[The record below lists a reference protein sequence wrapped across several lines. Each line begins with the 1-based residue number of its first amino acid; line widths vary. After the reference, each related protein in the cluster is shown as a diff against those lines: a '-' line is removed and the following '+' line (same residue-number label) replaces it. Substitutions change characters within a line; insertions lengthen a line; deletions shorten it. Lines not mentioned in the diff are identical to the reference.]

1 MCVQI
6 ALELETVKG
15 WCYRKLDQKSL
26 MVRTKNGS
34 PWKRKRRKWVFI
46 CLPVVQPFN
55 PAMLT
60 HAAETIFLC
69 IKFEKHQTT
78 ASWATLSLVAL
89 VAHGRPLLAI
99 NQSIA
104 SRKIPRNPAI
114 RHCKTTANQQG
125 QLMCYTFIILQL
137 ASPARKTSSQTRAYT
152 LFNTVHLPGALGI
165 WVTFPVKVHVPPP
178 TQTHISIIYCL
189 APPEE

>member
-1 MCVQI
+1 
-6 ALELETVKG
+6 
-15 WCYRKLDQKSL
+15 
-26 MVRTKNGS
+26 MVLQEAGPKIFNGS
-34 PWKRKRRKWVFI
+34 HQDGNPWKRKRRKWAVI

-55 PAMLT
+55 PAMFT

-69 IKFEKHQTT
+69 IKFESTRHLP
-78 ASWATLSLVAL
+78 AGLPSLSLFAL

-99 NQSIA
+99 NHSIA

-114 RHCKTTANQQG
+114 QHFKTTANQQG
-125 QLMCYTFIILQL
+125 QFMCYTFIILQL